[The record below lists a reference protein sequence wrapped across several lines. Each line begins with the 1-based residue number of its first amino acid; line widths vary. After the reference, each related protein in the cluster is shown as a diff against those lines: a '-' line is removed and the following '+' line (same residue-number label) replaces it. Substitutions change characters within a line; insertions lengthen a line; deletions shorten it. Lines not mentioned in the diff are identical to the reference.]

1 MALDRRLIERLL
13 QAYVQA
19 LEATQTPAAGRVRYE
34 YASHY
39 DTARNLL
46 ARWQGGES
54 EARLQAAVEIEL
66 SSYRTDPPG
75 GQQAE
80 MIGAAFGDVCRAVGV
95 M

>member
-1 MALDRRLIERLL
+1 MALDRLLVERLL

-19 LEATQTPAAGRVRYE
+19 LEATQAPAAGRVRHE

-54 EARLQAAVEIEL
+54 EARLHSAVEVEL
-66 SSYRTDPPG
+66 SSYRIDPPG
-75 GQQAE
+75 GKQAE
-80 MIGAAFGDVCRAVGV
+80 LIGAAFGDVCRAVGV